1 MVLLTL
7 RGGGDYRRCE
17 YQGARIMKAV
27 LFCLPQLPT
36 RKNKFKLYEPT
47 LIVVHLDAYV
57 IKLKIHGRVGP

>member
-1 MVLLTL
+1 
-7 RGGGDYRRCE
+7 
-17 YQGARIMKAV
+17 MKAV